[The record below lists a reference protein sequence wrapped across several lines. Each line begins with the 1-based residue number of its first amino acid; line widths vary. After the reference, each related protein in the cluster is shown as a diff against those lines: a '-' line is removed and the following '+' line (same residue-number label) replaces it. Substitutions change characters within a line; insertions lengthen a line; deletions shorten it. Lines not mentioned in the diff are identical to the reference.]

1 MNVLIIG
8 GTRFVGHL
16 LATTLSQRGHAVTV
30 FHRGDTPGDLP
41 AAVERIHGDR
51 TEPGGLARAL
61 GGRAFDG
68 VVDMIAMRGADTK
81 DAIAALDGRVSRYV
95 HVSTGQVYL
104 VRAGSPAP
112 AREDDYDGPL
122 TAAPPASSWERR
134 EWDYGVEK
142 RACEDALAEAW
153 AARGFPSVR
162 LRMPIIHGP
171 RDPSGRL
178 AGYVARLVDGGPLVV
193 PEEPGAALR
202 HVWAGD
208 VVGAI
213 EQALAAPAAPGRAYN
228 VTSDDLWSHRGFVAR
243 LAELVHVD
251 ARLVPLP
258 RARLVDA
265 GLFPACAPFASPW
278 MSVLDNARAKA
289 ELGLAP
295 TGFEAFL
302 PGRVGEILEARAW
315 PPSYGAQREAELRI
329 AETAA

>member
-1 MNVLIIG
+1 VNVLIIG

-16 LATTLSQRGHAVTV
+16 LATALSQRGHAVTV

-41 AAVERIHGDR
+41 PAVERIHGDR

-68 VVDMIAMRGADTK
+68 AVDMIAMRGADTK
-81 DAIAALDGRVSRYV
+81 DAITALDGRVGRFV

-104 VRAGSPAP
+104 VRQGIPTP

-122 TAAPPASSWERR
+122 TTAPPATSWERR

-153 AARGFPSVR
+153 ATRGFPSVR

-178 AGYVARLVDGGPLVV
+178 AGYVARLADGGPLVV

-208 VVGAI
+208 VAGAI
-213 EQALAAPAAPGRAYN
+213 ETALTAPGAAGRAYN
-228 VTSDDLWSHRGFVAR
+228 VSSDDLWTHHSFVTR
-243 LAELVHVD
+243 LAELVHGDV
-251 ARLVPLP
+251 RLAPIP
-258 RARLVDA
+258 RARLLDA
-265 GLFPACAPFASPW
+265 GLLPACAPFASPW
-278 MSVLDNARAKA
+278 MSVLDNTRAKA

-295 TGFEAFL
+295 AGFETFL
-302 PGRVGEILEARAW
+302 PGRVREILETRAW
-315 PPSYGAQREAELRI
+315 PPSYAAQREAELRI
-329 AETAA
+329 AGATA